1 MNVSILVPNH
11 NDLFMEKMIDSIDIC
26 CNNNM
31 HIEVVIILNSSTP
44 ELYKLTEELKI
55 KYKNKFEF
63 NIIETKIQNLGYLYN
78 LGINKSSYE
87 NIMFIDS
94 DITCGQGSVKKT
106 IDAFSEEI
114 DIVKPKLI
122 YKNMNRFIEKAR
134 SANTTY
140 VKAPYIP
147 VILFRKQIFEKI
159 GYKMFSV
166 DTVWCSDAEFA
177 NRILKKELK
186 IAYIDAGFYH
196 KKISIKKDL
205 KDAILYGFGKGNR
218 IKRTKEK
225 WKPLKEICDMVKHG
239 HNLSLEYDELV
250 YLFIWISLQQIACGM
265 QIVLPNIFENS
276 LPYEQTA
283 IYSTKEKN
291 YENQEIS

>member
-1 MNVSILVPNH
+1 MNISILVPNH

-44 ELYKLTEELKI
+44 ELYKLTEELKT

-94 DITCGQGSVKKT
+94 DITCGQGSIKKT
-106 IDAFSEEI
+106 IDAFSEKI

-186 IAYIDAGFYH
+186 IAYIDAEFYH

-239 HNLSLEYDELV
+239 HNLSLKYDELV
-250 YLFIWISLQQIACGM
+250 YLFIWITLQQIACGM